1 MTPLEGETNVEKV
14 REQAIAFY
22 DQEHN
27 LSSEDRKQLYVFFEQ
42 QCRRMLLGFSVG
54 VAIGT
59 AVPFFVRKKG
69 SLVHPAFPIIGAV
82 LGGSIVPGLVNN
94 SIYKLQVEQFN
105 EKFGENSPICQTIA
119 KTPDPISKSVFWS
132 NYFKKS
138 SDDPNFRMKDPR
150 TVVNSVKFFSLEDNP
165 KIPPYGKPGYYKNDQ
180 AEPPATL
187 NEQYLSHWDKIRSQ
201 NSTKRPDT
209 DPNRQQYDS
218 AQFSQSTQPININD
232 DIFETSTSNSTYL
245 PPTPSR
251 SIGDSYDSNESNDND
266 LNRNYPKQE
275 DHDIFKL
282 DNDHLI
288 KDQGATGNSWEKIR
302 QNSKHD

>member
-1 MTPLEGETNVEKV
+1 MTPLEGETDVEKV
-14 REQAIAFY
+14 RAQAIAFY

-27 LSSEDRKQLYVFFEQ
+27 LNSEERKQLYVFFEQ

-82 LGGSIVPGLVNN
+82 LGGSIVPGVVNK
-94 SIYKLQVEQFN
+94 SIYELQVEQFKK
-105 EKFGENSPICQTIA
+105 KFGENSSICQTIA
-119 KTPDPISKSVFWS
+119 KTPDPITKSVFWS

-138 SDDPNFRMKDPR
+138 SSDPNFRMKDPR

-165 KIPPYGKPGYYKNDQ
+165 KIPPYGKPGYYKSDQ
-180 AEPPATL
+180 IDPPATL
-187 NEQYLSHWDKIRSQ
+187 NEQYLSRWDKIRSE
-201 NSTKRPDT
+201 NSMKKPNT
-209 DPNRQQYDS
+209 DSSHQQYES
-218 AQFSQSTQPININD
+218 SQLTQSPQSISTSD
-232 DIFETSTSNSTYL
+232 DIFETSTLNSTSL
-245 PPTPSR
+245 SSIPR
-251 SIGDSYDSNESNDND
+251 SIGDSYDSNESNYSN
-266 LNRNYPKQE
+266 LNHNISKQGN
-275 DHDIFKL
+275 HDIFKL